1 MITRQRK
8 LIRLPI
14 VGIILLGV
22 FAGVYLFAGKRS
34 SKPAAPSRIV
44 KHTVETPPDEA
55 LAYWTA
61 EKMRNAKP
69 APMPNVK
76 APDRKKRPPR
86 RPSSRPPQA

>member
-1 MITRQRK
+1 MISRLQR
-8 LIRLPI
+8 LIRLPL
-14 VGIILLGV
+14 VGIIVSGALV
-22 FAGVYLFAGKRS
+22 VVYLFAVKRS
-34 SKPAAPSRIV
+34 SKPAAPGKIV

-76 APDRKKRPPR
+76 APGRKKRPPR
-86 RPSSRPPQA
+86 RPPSRPPQA